1 MKKRKPKKVR
11 KARNK
16 EFKAIVSIINSA
28 LVRILSRR
36 TTRTYQQE
44 LHFIAKSIQELI
56 DASYIPKAIHV
67 KENLEQY
74 FGVVN
79 LLEDEKRKLRKEEA
93 DENRIEV
100 LENAIM
106 LIKRSRKW
114 AITKNNLMRFK
125 KQ

>member
-11 KARNK
+11 KVRNK

-79 LLEDEKRKLRKEEA
+79 LLEDEKRKLKKEEA

-106 LIKRSRKW
+106 LIKRNRK
-114 AITKNNLMRFK
+114 
-125 KQ
+125 